1 MSLDRLLAER
11 TGNMKASAIRE
22 TLKVVS
28 QPGMISLAG
37 GIPAPES
44 FPMDIFKELSDLV
57 QQKYSWR
64 ALQYGPTEGF
74 MPLREALAGLC
85 AERDVAA
92 TPEQV
97 IITSGSQESL
107 DALGK
112 IMIGKGE
119 AIAVE
124 APTYVGAISAFNA
137 YQPRYISIET
147 DGDGVIPD
155 ALEAILKR
163 DKVKFVYLIPT
174 FQNPSGRT
182 IPLERRKKIAD
193 IAVKYDALIIEDDP
207 YGSLRYRGEPVTL
220 LKTMAPDHVV
230 YLSTLSKIFAPG
242 LRLGFCVAPPLI
254 QRWMVLAKQGIDLH
268 TSSYDQALAG
278 EYIAGGYLKR
288 QIPKIVSLYA
298 PKQQAML
305 EGLDKYFPNSFTWS
319 RPDGGMFV
327 WAEGPEGINTTDLYT
342 VAVSR
347 KVAFLPGEY
356 FFTDGVTGK
365 NTMRLNFTMSDG
377 PTLDRGLRILGEV
390 LSEAVA
396 NHSGRRAAGA

>member
-44 FPMDIFKELSDLV
+44 FPMDIFNELTNLV

-74 MPLREALAGLC
+74 MPLRETLAELC
-85 AERDVAA
+85 TERGIAV
-92 TPEQV
+92 TSEQI

-112 IMIGKGE
+112 ILIGKGE

-147 DGDGVIPD
+147 DGDGVIPE

-163 DKVKFVYLIPT
+163 EKVKFVYLIPT

-182 IPLERRKKIAD
+182 IPLERRKRIAEL
-193 IAVKYDALIIEDDP
+193 AVRYDALVIEDDP

-220 LKTMAPDHVV
+220 LKTLAPDHVV

-242 LRLGFCVAPPLI
+242 LRLGFCAAPPLI

-268 TSSYDQALAG
+268 TSSFDQALAA

-288 QIPKIVSLYA
+288 QIPKIVALYG
-298 PKQQAML
+298 PKLQAML
-305 EGLDKYFPNSFTWS
+305 DGLDKYFPDSFTWS

-342 VAVSR
+342 TAVSR

-365 NTMRLNFTMSDG
+365 NTMRLNYTMSDA
-377 PTLDRGLRILGEV
+377 PTLDRGLKILGEV
-390 LSEAVA
+390 LTEAVA
-396 NHSGRRAAGA
+396 ARGGPRPAGV